1 MTTPTKNFEIADV
14 KATFY
19 QDADSNSDTPSG
31 DNMITL
37 EMEGIGFDMGYFVI
51 KTERWAFDDIDEF
64 VSLLQDFKDRCLMA
78 KNNQRNS

>member
-14 KATFY
+14 KATYY
-19 QDADSNSDTPSG
+19 QEGDTNSDTPSG
-31 DNMITL
+31 DNIITF

-78 KNNQRNS
+78 KNNQRKS

>member
-14 KATFY
+14 KATLY

-37 EMEGIGFDMGYFVI
+37 EMEGIGFEMGYFVI

>member
-1 MTTPTKNFEIADV
+1 MTTPTNNFEIADV
-14 KATFY
+14 KATYY
-19 QDADSNSDTPSG
+19 QEGDTNSDTPSG
-31 DNMITL
+31 DNIITF

-78 KNNQRNS
+78 KNNQRKS

>member
-1 MTTPTKNFEIADV
+1 MTTPTNNFEIGDV
-14 KATFY
+14 KATYY
-19 QDADSNSDTPSG
+19 QEGDTNSDTPSG
-31 DNMITL
+31 DNIITF

-78 KNNQRNS
+78 KNNQRKS